1 MRDVQKMEL
10 VVLQDGLLVHEVDT
24 ICEKLQVAGIGFKV
38 EGVTAADAGIVDS
51 HKDNWA
57 TGLSHV
63 INYFNH
69 GGTSIYM
76 RILVDVVDVERAKA
90 VLLPEPRERT
100 DWKVVVMWVVLGLAV
115 VFFAY
120 SFIQPRDENLIIQ
133 YDESFD

>member
-76 RILVDVVDVERAKA
+76 RILVDVADAERAKL

-100 DWKVVVMWVVLGLAV
+100 DWKEIVMWVVIGLAAAL
-115 VFFAY
+115 FAY
-120 SFIQPRDENLIIQ
+120 SFIQPRDENRIIL
-133 YDESFD
+133 YDENLD